1 MKARY
6 IFVRDL
12 LLDFSLLQRRRIMVE
27 ADDEYERERQ
37 DNIRKNQELLLS
49 LGLSVSSTEG
59 RE

>member
-1 MKARY
+1 
-6 IFVRDL
+6 
-12 LLDFSLLQRRRIMVE
+12 MVE